1 MGYTATMG
9 SWISLEP
16 APGFLL
22 HLAAS
27 PRGLCRL
34 SIGVSDRQFTEA
46 LARSTGTDAWR
57 RNGEP
62 VLREAARQLGGYF
75 RGELREFHLPLDLL
89 GTPFQLRVWRAL
101 LQVPYAETRS
111 YADLA
116 REIGSPNAAR
126 AVGSATGAN
135 PVAIVVPCHRVVA
148 SGGGLGGYSAGMDAK
163 RKLLALES
171 GAA

>member
-1 MGYTATMG
+1 M
-9 SWISLEP
+9 
-16 APGFLL
+16 
-22 HLAAS
+22 
-27 PRGLCRL
+27 
-34 SIGVSDRQFTEA
+34 SIGVSDRQFTDE

-62 VLREAARQLGGYF
+62 VLREAARQLGEYF
-75 RGELREFHLPLDLL
+75 RGERRDFQLPLDLK
-89 GTPFQLRVWRAL
+89 GTRFQLEVWRAL

-126 AVGSATGAN
+126 AVGSANGAN
-135 PVAIVVPCHRVVA
+135 PVAIVVPCHRVIA
-148 SGGGLGGYSAGMDAK
+148 SGGGLGGYSAGLEVK
-163 RKLLALES
+163 RRLLALEL